1 MREFDTITT
10 RLKLPYDAP
19 RNLYL
24 EYDDF
29 KTSEQNEE
37 TFVPFLNYPA
47 QRYFTYAQK
56 KALYDTYAMVSS
68 ELLRDVYAFNPKI
81 IF

>member
-1 MREFDTITT
+1 MREFDAITT
-10 RLKLPYDAP
+10 RIKMPFDAP

-47 QRYFTYAQK
+47 LRYFTYTQK
-56 KALYDTYAMVSS
+56 KALYDTYAMVSI
-68 ELLRDVYAFNPKI
+68 ELFISVFVLSLN
-81 IF
+81 